1 MSEGLKD
8 RIELES
14 ALENLVVSE
23 FGYDNSDLSDEDFV
37 DHAAKKL
44 STLMRYDPC
53 YWVQSWRLYGKL
65 GLDIDTQI

>member
-44 STLMRYDPC
+44 STLMNWHPRC
-53 YWVQSWRLYGKL
+53 LTS
-65 GLDIDTQI
+65 